1 MKMFCVANK
10 GYRCAAPTKV
20 TGALHLA
27 IMYGICCVT
36 KITGATHLQR
46 LSVLRTY
53 KGYRCYAPSADV
65 WALLCYQCYRCSAPS
80 ADVWVLFCY
89 QGYRCYAPKPLT
101 PIFVQCYRCVA
112 PLISIEKAP
121 SLIPEVQS
129 TANIG
134 RCRAPIISVGAEHR
148 NIGRCRAP

>member
-89 QGYRCYAPKPLT
+89 QGYRCYAPKTPNLKPL
-101 PIFVQCYRCVA
+101 YA
-112 PLISIEKAP
+112 Y
-121 SLIPEVQS
+121 
-129 TANIG
+129 
-134 RCRAPIISVGAEHR
+134 HR
-148 NIGRCRAP
+148 NIDWCMVYQILARFSFGINLLSSSDISKCS